1 MSGTGSSVFALF
13 ECREELE
20 VVERA
25 LPSEWIGFAAEREN
39 HSPLLKKIDEESDGL
54 KG

>member
-20 VVERA
+20 VVGHA
-25 LPSEWIGFAAEREN
+25 LPSEWIGFPAEREN